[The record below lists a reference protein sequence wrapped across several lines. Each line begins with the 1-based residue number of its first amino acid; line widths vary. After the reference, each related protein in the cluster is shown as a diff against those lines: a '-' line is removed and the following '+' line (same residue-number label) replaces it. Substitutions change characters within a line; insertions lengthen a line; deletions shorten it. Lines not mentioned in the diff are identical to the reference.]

1 MLPSSVI
8 HVAHKLFKHP
18 IIINNYTKSIIKMP
32 SKVTQG
38 KCMFVDVHVYL

>member
-18 IIINNYTKSIIKMP
+18 IIINSYKNSIIKMP
-32 SKVTQG
+32 LKVTQG
-38 KCMFVDVHVYL
+38 KCMFVEVHVYL